1 MAAAELT
8 TSSAIPEERPDGSG
22 GKDDGVVGCLH
33 FILACLRL
41 LDDDDDDDEE
51 EEDDDDDDDDD
62 DELEVDDQDDVVRDN
77 TKEAVSIIKELA
89 EARGKQTKK
98 VAPSTKAA
106 AAAAATKSTE
116 SAIRQQCV
124 ASLRHL
130 CHQGLISSRQKHIL
144 LTDIVSCTAKGEKSK
159 IEVAYE
165 LLLSGDNKNDQNG
178 AADGD
183 MDQRAMAQ
191 EEFADQCRLFAESQ
205 GLDSLR

>member
-22 GKDDGVVGCLH
+22 GKDDGVAGCLH

-51 EEDDDDDDDDD
+51 DDDD
-62 DELEVDDQDDVVRDN
+62 DELEVDDQDDVERDN

-98 VAPSTKAA
+98 VAPSTKP

-165 LLLSGDNKNDQNG
+165 LLLSGDDENDQNG

-183 MDQRAMAQ
+183 MDKRALAQ